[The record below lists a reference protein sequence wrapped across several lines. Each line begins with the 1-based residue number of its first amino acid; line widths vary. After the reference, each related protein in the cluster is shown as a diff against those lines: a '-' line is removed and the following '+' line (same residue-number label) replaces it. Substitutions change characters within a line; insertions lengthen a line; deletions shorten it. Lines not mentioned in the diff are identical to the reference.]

1 MSYLDGS
8 VRPRL
13 SIRQLQLVP
22 SAGRDFRIL
31 PPKTFLISR
40 FLSKKKF
47 SFLFFYLITVL
58 GNFLNYV
65 YVVFGGDLQIPPEC
79 TRVRSYTLVLIH
91 LRLCT
96 QLCTAVPGYSRYQVR
111 RVDTK
116 FNIVVS
122 IQKT

>member
-40 FLSKKKF
+40 FLSKNCF
-47 SFLFFYLITVL
+47 LVFCFLFITVL
-58 GNFLNYV
+58 GNFLI
-65 YVVFGGDLQIPPEC
+65 L
-79 TRVRSYTLVLIH
+79 
-91 LRLCT
+91 
-96 QLCTAVPGYSRYQVR
+96 
-111 RVDTK
+111 K
-116 FNIVVS
+116 FS
-122 IQKT
+122 T